1 MLSIIVNRMSQMHL
15 KTPTR
20 DLITNFQVRKI
31 ESKMKRVK
39 ECNAAPNTQ
48 PLNIGMGTSLCT
60 QCTVHV
66 YVIGQKFENDEE
78 SFEFDILHQ
87 VQVLVIVNKH
97 FEPVLVCCGFFLT
110 VR

>member
-1 MLSIIVNRMSQMHL
+1 MVLVHSNILSRLIKIFKMHL

-31 ESKMKRVK
+31 ESEMKRVK
-39 ECNAAPNTQ
+39 ECNTAPNTQ

-66 YVIGQKFENDEE
+66 YVIGQKLENDDE
-78 SFEFDILHQ
+78 SFDFDILYQ
-87 VQVLVIVNKH
+87 VQVLVIVNKI
-97 FEPVLVCCGFFLT
+97 
-110 VR
+110 